1 MSRNI
6 LMQRRKKSFRWMWG
20 VGFLV
25 LVVVV
30 VAIVVVVIN
39 NNSNKKDEAADGQQT
54 VNVDVSDSKKVEE
67 KSEGEL
73 EKDIKQEEKAPQYEG
88 ESPNKSETLTGL
100 ITFSDTVNEK
110 LVIRTNIDQFLQ
122 TGNCKLTLSKDG
134 VVYYSQSVGIQE
146 SVTTST
152 CDGYEILKTEL
163 PEGKLQID
171 ILLESEGKSGK
182 IIGEAQ
188 I

>member
-1 MSRNI
+1 
-6 LMQRRKKSFRWMWG
+6 MQRRKKSFRWMWG

-122 TGNCKLTLSKDG
+122 T
-134 VVYYSQSVGIQE
+134 
-146 SVTTST
+146 
-152 CDGYEILKTEL
+152 
-163 PEGKLQID
+163 
-171 ILLESEGKSGK
+171 
-182 IIGEAQ
+182 
-188 I
+188 